1 METSVLI
8 LMRIVSRLTPQI
20 RKKNNAISA
29 SGRRMYR
36 VQEMAKHIQL
46 KLPSFRVTV
55 RPTSGPVQKKIIH
68 RSATS
73 QVSQK
78 LDSIEPGSASSP
90 KPLESDYQHCDA
102 EPHEDDDFTEGSSL
116 HRIQKKAN
124 ASAWEKIRPSLLKA
138 VVESEAMPPY
148 QECIKCFK
156 VPASLRCRKCGPYAF
171 FCTTCFLTAHCA
183 VNIFHVAEE
192 WKVSQQHLYHSSYE
206 LLNIFYLYCMDL
218 GSLVPYHKHWTWV
231 L

>member
-20 RKKNNAISA
+20 RKKKKAISA
-29 SGRRMYR
+29 SGLRMYR

-78 LDSIEPGSASSP
+78 LDSIEPSSP
-90 KPLESDYQHCDA
+90 KPLLSLPTPIHPVLSSA
-102 EPHEDDDFTEGSSL
+102 TGVGLEGTL
-116 HRIQKKAN
+116 PKRHYADN
-124 ASAWEKIRPSLLKA
+124 ASY
-138 VVESEAMPPY
+138 SE
-148 QECIKCFK
+148 
-156 VPASLRCRKCGPYAF
+156 
-171 FCTTCFLTAHCA
+171 
-183 VNIFHVAEE
+183 
-192 WKVSQQHLYHSSYE
+192 
-206 LLNIFYLYCMDL
+206 
-218 GSLVPYHKHWTWV
+218 
-231 L
+231 

>member
-1 METSVLI
+1 MKL
-8 LMRIVSRLTPQI
+8 VSILTPQI
-20 RKKNNAISA
+20 RKKNAISA

-102 EPHEDDDFTEGSSL
+102 EPHEDDYFTEGSSL
-116 HRIQKKAN
+116 HRIQQMQVPGRKLDHLYSKQ
-124 ASAWEKIRPSLLKA
+124 LLK
-138 VVESEAMPPY
+138 VK
-148 QECIKCFK
+148 QCHQIKNVFK
-156 VPASLRCRKCGPYAF
+156 VPASLRC
-171 FCTTCFLTAHCA
+171 
-183 VNIFHVAEE
+183 
-192 WKVSQQHLYHSSYE
+192 
-206 LLNIFYLYCMDL
+206 
-218 GSLVPYHKHWTWV
+218 
-231 L
+231 